1 MNAEEAEKLV
11 EAFAA
16 ANRAVAWAEA
26 GGDEAEAEDVEAQEQ
41 ARSALINALT
51 REGVHDE
58 YRVVPCAR
66 SSVPAGA

>member
-11 EAFAA
+11 EAFAT

-51 REGVHDE
+51 REV
-58 YRVVPCAR
+58 RA
-66 SSVPAGA
+66 